1 MINAKV
7 KVSDLCNMIEHSVQS
22 GRYPFDSET
31 QKKLAQMLKVT
42 NKSDCDD
49 LEADKIEVET
59 RVGDLYVL
67 NNYTR
72 GIKHLPGVIELDV
85 LDSFKMIC
93 RKLER
98 TDSGMQINKL

>member
-1 MINAKV
+1 M
-7 KVSDLCNMIEHSVQS
+7 KVSDLCGMIEDSVRS
-22 GRYPFDSET
+22 GRYPLQTET
-31 QKKLAQMLKVT
+31 QKKMAGSLRVL
-42 NKSDCDD
+42 NKSDHDD
-49 LEADKIEVET
+49 LEQERIEVET
-59 RVGDLYVL
+59 RIGDLYVL

-98 TDSGMQINKL
+98 TDSGMQIARL